1 MAVCAMNN
9 LGMSSVFLCSK
20 WSLTYLLIRKD
31 LDSPS
36 SGLHAVMQP
45 VVCSGIHL
53 GSCAS
58 HPWNFGQGGTTENL
72 DKAISFDQKIKR
84 EQHVLT
90 PAEQTREHKMAPP
103 ISLMQLYL
111 PLTRDLSRSKAHNL
125 SWLAKRL
132 RGWVRARNWVG
143 NFCRQWDCTRI
154 QKKQEP
160 FK

>member
-58 HPWNFGQGGTTENL
+58 HPWNLGQGGTTENL

-90 PAEQTREHKMAPP
+90 PAEQTREHKMADSGSFLYPWRSCTCP
-103 ISLMQLYL
+103 LPRICPGQRFTVSLDWLKGLGDGLRHAVWWTIESY
-111 PLTRDLSRSKAHNL
+111 RNL
-125 SWLAKRL
+125 EKE
-132 RGWVRARNWVG
+132 AR
-143 NFCRQWDCTRI
+143 TL
-154 QKKQEP
+154 
-160 FK
+160 